1 MPRTGAVLP
10 KPRGPLSEAL
20 VAALVG
26 TPAGSADVEVAAIDV
41 RPGNPED
48 GALSLW
54 MLYELS
60 YRGYAEVDDRLE
72 FDPELVR
79 LRRRLEDD
87 LERQLRARWPGRP
100 AEAAESGF
108 AEALFTMVE
117 ADDGPSLARFVQR
130 EATAD
135 QAIELLQCRSLYHLK
150 ESDPV
155 ALTLPRLPTASRAA
169 LAELQYDEYGGGR
182 PEHLHAHLF
191 AEGLATLGLET
202 TEGSYVDQAPLEV
215 LEQNNAM
222 SLFGLNRRLRGASVG
237 HLAAFEATS
246 SLPCRKMSQGLERL
260 GFPEAIRAYYDE
272 HVEADAVHEQIA
284 ARMICEPL
292 IEAEPEIEDDV
303 WFGAWACLDLESRV
317 ARHLLERWG
326 VVA

>member
-1 MPRTGAVLP
+1 MPQTGAVLP
-10 KPRGPLSEAL
+10 KPRGALSEAL
-20 VAALVG
+20 VAALV
-26 TPAGSADVEVAAIDV
+26 AGHESGPIDV
-41 RPGNPED
+41 APGSRED
-48 GALSLW
+48 AALSLW
-54 MLYELS
+54 MLHELC
-60 YRGYAEVDDRLE
+60 YRGYVDVDDRLE

-87 LERQLRARWPGRP
+87 LERRLRERWPGRP
-100 AEAAESGF
+100 AEAAERGF
-108 AEALFTMVE
+108 AEALFAMVE
-117 ADDGPSLARFVQR
+117 ADDSPSLARFVQR

-155 ALTLPRLPTASRAA
+155 ALTLPRLPVAARAA

-182 PEHLHAHLF
+182 PERLHAHLF
-191 AEGLATLGLET
+191 AEGLAALGLESQ
-202 TEGSYVDQAPLEV
+202 EGGYVDQAPLEV

-246 SLPCRKMSQGLERL
+246 SLPCRKMAQGLDRL
-260 GFPEAIRAYYDE
+260 GFPAEIKAYYDE
-272 HVEADAVHEQIA
+272 HVEADAVHEQLA

-292 IEAEPEIEDDV
+292 IEAEPETEDDV
-303 WFGAWACLDLESRV
+303 WFGAWTCLDLEARI

-326 VVA
+326 AA